1 MNLEESLLNKA
12 SELSFNLLE
21 MPGCIKLNTCNYKP
35 SDRVELSASI
45 NAIPS
50 VFGIDIQSA
59 MLSHISGEF
68 SSSLANKV
76 LRSISNTQLIEFI
89 DKRGVGD
96 ITLAPFSITKYIV
109 SDIINHASG
118 YSNIVCS
125 GSVACILQD
134 DSRFYIAGLPPSQLK
149 SGYMYHVGD
158 ISGIKIWVD
167 PFMRYDDYKLLA
179 FNNVGVDVNNFS
191 SKIVAEATFVP
202 KIVVGFDVDVIYD
215 NVKKIYI
222 ITDNGG
228 EGWSLFMQHNR
239 NSKINDVLDEEE

>member
-12 SELSFNLLE
+12 SELSFDLLE

-35 SDRVELSASI
+35 LDRVELSASI
-45 NAIPS
+45 NAIHS

-68 SSSLANKV
+68 SSSLTNKV
-76 LRSISNTQLIEFI
+76 LRNISNTQLIDFI

-96 ITLAPFSITKYIV
+96 ITLAPFSITKDIV
-109 SDIINHASG
+109 SDIINYASG

-134 DSRFYIAGLPPSQLK
+134 DARFYIAAYMSQIK

-158 ISGIKIWVD
+158 ISGIKVWVD
-167 PFMRYDDYKLLA
+167 PFMKYDDYKLLA
-179 FNNVGVDVNNFS
+179 FNNVGVDVNNFY
-191 SKIVAEATFVP
+191 SKIVAEATFAP